1 MALMLRSRGILAAA
15 KRLGSCKRRDSKT
28 VPLVA
33 LGAGAALNLV
43 GMNAL
48 GDGAMAA
55 GATIL
60 GYKMG
65 AKGAQQRQLEAAT
78 SRPSHPAHAARPPPP
93 PTPPPFAR
101 GQPRPSPHNPSHCQS
116 RWTSQASRLFPRLF
130 LRASRR

>member
-15 KRLGSCKRRDSKT
+15 KRLGSSGPARSAVVTSTAATVGLVAGKRRDSKT

-78 SRPSHPAHAARPPPP
+78 SRPSHPAHAARPA
-93 PTPPPFAR
+93 TRKKSGFFRR
-101 GQPRPSPHNPSHCQS
+101 G
-116 RWTSQASRLFPRLF
+116 
-130 LRASRR
+130 